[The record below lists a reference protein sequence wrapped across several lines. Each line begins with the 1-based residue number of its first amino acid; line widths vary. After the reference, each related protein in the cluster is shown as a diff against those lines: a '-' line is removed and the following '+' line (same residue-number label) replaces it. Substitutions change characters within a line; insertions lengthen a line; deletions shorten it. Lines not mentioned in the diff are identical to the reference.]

1 MLFQLDR
8 ETTSH
13 YILRCHDISSARSV
27 LMNDLILTDPSIS
40 KLNETALA
48 NVLLYS
54 DSKKST
60 SQNSTIKYVFAT
72 KRFAPMCAKSL
83 NVKR

>member
-13 YILRCHDISSARSV
+13 YILRGHDISSARSV

-40 KLNETALA
+40 KFNETALA

-72 KRFAPMCAKSL
+72 KDLHLCVQK
-83 NVKR
+83 V